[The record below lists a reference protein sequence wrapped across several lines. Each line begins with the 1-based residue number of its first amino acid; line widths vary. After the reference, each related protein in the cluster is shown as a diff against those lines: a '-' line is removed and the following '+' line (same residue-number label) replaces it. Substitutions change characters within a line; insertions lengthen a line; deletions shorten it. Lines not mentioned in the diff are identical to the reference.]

1 MLSSYG
7 LQRLV
12 PDRIRGRV
20 FAFDFAL
27 ITLSLAGSSLIA
39 SALAD
44 AIGPRPAV
52 MIVGGLALGWA
63 ALWWYLTR
71 DVRAT
76 PIFEGCGEA
85 PTEQLAPIALAVE

>member
-1 MLSSYG
+1 M
-7 LQRLV
+7 
-12 PDRIRGRV
+12 
-20 FAFDFAL
+20 
-27 ITLSLAGSSLIA
+27 ITLSLAISSLIA

-63 ALWWYLTR
+63 ALWWFLTR

-76 PIFEGCGEA
+76 AIFEGCGEA
-85 PTEQLAPIALAVE
+85 PTEQLAPISLAVE

>member
-1 MLSSYG
+1 

-12 PDRIRGRV
+12 PDRIRGRI

-27 ITLSLAGSSLIA
+27 ITLSLAVSSLVA

-44 AIGPRPAV
+44 AIGPRTAV
-52 MIVGGLALGWA
+52 VIVGGLALGWA
-63 ALWWYLTR
+63 ALWWFLTR

-85 PTEQLAPIALAVE
+85 PSEPVGPLTLAVE